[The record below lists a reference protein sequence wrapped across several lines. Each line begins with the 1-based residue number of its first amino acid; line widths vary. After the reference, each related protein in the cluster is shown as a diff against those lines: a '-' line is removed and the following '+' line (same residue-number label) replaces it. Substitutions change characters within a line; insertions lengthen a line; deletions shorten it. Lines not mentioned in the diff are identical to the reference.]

1 MYALEWISKS
11 HLLDVWNPPNP
22 QSHVTENQWEKSLFL
37 VFVSLSARYCLVIPQ
52 MDWAWL
58 DSRFVRAQRFVKA
71 PISVNLS
78 QKSALSSGILN
89 RLKIFFPFWFGCQVD
104 VLFGINQIPIRVKSR
119 RTGEEEVSARYWNPL
134 KETVEYF
141 SKYTTRLIAKNNC
154 KPTKALFRHKL
165 NFPAIHQID
174 VIRCNCQAQA
184 PNPKATK
191 PRGLELT
198 LKSHRPPT
206 HPTTHNF

>member
-11 HLLDVWNPPNP
+11 HLVDVWNPPNP

-89 RLKIFFPFWFGCQVD
+89 RLKIFFP
-104 VLFGINQIPIRVKSR
+104 LLIRMSSRCVIWHQSNPNSCKVKENR
-119 RTGEEEVSARYWNPL
+119 R
-134 KETVEYF
+134 
-141 SKYTTRLIAKNNC
+141 
-154 KPTKALFRHKL
+154 
-165 NFPAIHQID
+165 
-174 VIRCNCQAQA
+174 
-184 PNPKATK
+184 
-191 PRGLELT
+191 RGSVGKI
-198 LKSHRPPT
+198 LKSTLRNCRVFYLDT
-206 HPTTHNF
+206 